1 MSASPAT
8 LADCLLGMVTF
19 GAGFGPERFAR
30 GDALAR
36 RAEDAGF
43 DSVWL
48 SELYSRSAPVPM
60 ATVAL
65 ATERV
70 QIGTNIA
77 YGVGRTPLMWAA
89 EARDLDELSAGRI
102 ILGLG
107 NGTKTMME
115 QWHGVTGDAP
125 AVRMEELVEVLRKL
139 WRLHEGPV
147 EHEGRFYRLNLRPT
161 SDTPPPFRDRL
172 PIYTA
177 GVQPRMIQTAGR
189 VADGIVGHPMFTKL
203 YVDEVVRPALATGAA
218 KTGRDPSEIAIMG
231 ILICAVDDDV
241 VLARRRLAF
250 AAAQYAASRVYDP
263 LFALHGWSAQ
273 KAVISDAVRNRDE
286 AAIVASV
293 SDDILDA
300 VGVACRPAELAEHVA
315 RHILDYDHVSLV
327 APPWGLSADKAEA
340 ATIVLIDSMRE
351 SLAQRRER
359 TPVNG

>member
-1 MSASPAT
+1 MSA
-8 LADCLLGMVTF
+8 LLGMVTF
-19 GAGFGPERFAR
+19 GAGSGPERFAR

-36 RAEDAGF
+36 RAEDVGF
-43 DSVWL
+43 DSVWV
-48 SELYSRSAPVPM
+48 SELYNRSATVPM
-60 ATVAL
+60 ATLAT

-89 EARDLDELSAGRI
+89 EARDLDELSEGRI

-115 QWHGVTGDAP
+115 QWHGVAGDAP

-147 EHEGRFYRLNLRPT
+147 QYEGRFYRLNLRPT
-161 SDTPPPFRDRL
+161 ADTPPPFRERL

-189 VADGIVGHPMFTKL
+189 VADGLVGHPMFTKL

-218 KTGRDPSEIAIMG
+218 RTGRDPSEIAVAGVLM
-231 ILICAVDDDV
+231 CAVDDDV
-241 VLARRRLAF
+241 EVARRRLAF
-250 AAAQYAASRVYDP
+250 AAAQYAASRVYDG
-263 LFALHGWSAQ
+263 LFEIHGWSAQ
-273 KAVISDAVRNRDE
+273 KAVISEAVRNRDE

-293 SDDILDA
+293 PDEILDA
-300 VGVACRPAELAEHVA
+300 VGVVCRPGELAEHVK
-315 RHILDYDHVSLV
+315 RHVADYDHVALV
-327 APPWGLSADKAEA
+327 APPWGLSPEEAEA
-340 ATIVLIDSMRE
+340 ATVVLIDGMRE
-351 SLAQRRER
+351 ALAQRRET
-359 TPVNG
+359 TPVGG